1 MCHVYI
7 CKKKRASRSSSFSAA
22 ARRSSPRLSRRKPAG
37 MKTLRKRKTDRPS
50 FRFRRQ
56 SSNGISGDSRVGQ
69 PAEQSVTVFCKFDRA
84 PYRVGKRRSF
94 GCVDLR
100 LRDGRWTAARLDA
113 GRARRLDPDRG
124 SARPWRIRARR
135 APTRRRRDSA
145 LSSNAVPSG
154 APTGD
159 PVFSVGHLVIAFWG
173 NSRAKRRGFLRKKR
187 AKRRCVCAFSHAK
200 MRRFEKSR

>member
-7 CKKKRASRSSSFSAA
+7 CKKKRASLLAVPPSPP
-22 ARRSSPRLSRRKPAG
+22 RRAVRPRVCRAEKFAG
-37 MKTLRKRKTDRPS
+37 KKLFENGKLTDRLFVS
-50 FRFRRQ
+50 VKVGTAFLRF
-56 SSNGISGDSRVGQ
+56 RVGQ
-69 PAEQSVTVFCKFDRA
+69 RAEQSVTVCKFDRA

-94 GCVDLR
+94 GCVDEW
-100 LRDGRWTAARLDA
+100 LRDGRLTAARLDA

-159 PVFSVGHLVIAFWG
+159 PVFS
-173 NSRAKRRGFLRKKR
+173 SET
-187 AKRRCVCAFSHAK
+187 S
-200 MRRFEKSR
+200 

>member
-1 MCHVYI
+1 MYIRALVVMCHVCI

-22 ARRSSPRLSRRKPAG
+22 ARRSSPRRKPAG
-37 MKTLRKRKTDRPS
+37 KKLFENGKLTDRLFVS
-50 FRFRRQ
+50 RQ
-56 SSNGISGDSRVGQ
+56 SSNGISGASRVGQ
-69 PAEQSVTVFCKFDRA
+69 RAEQSVTVCKFDRA

-159 PVFSVGHLVIAFWG
+159 PVFS
-173 NSRAKRRGFLRKKR
+173 SDT
-187 AKRRCVCAFSHAK
+187 S
-200 MRRFEKSR
+200 

>member
-1 MCHVYI
+1 MTRSLIHSFIHSRAAPRASFFKRVRILKRARCVYIRALVVMCHVCI
-7 CKKKRASRSSSFSAA
+7 CKKKRASRSSFSAA
-22 ARRSSPRLSRRKPAG
+22 ARRSSPRRKPAG
-37 MKTLRKRKTDRPS
+37 KKLFENGKRTDRLFVS
-50 FRFRRQ
+50 KVRTAL
-56 SSNGISGDSRVGQ
+56 I
-69 PAEQSVTVFCKFDRA
+69 PASVNAPNSQSVTVCKFDRA

-159 PVFSVGHLVIAFWG
+159 PVFS
-173 NSRAKRRGFLRKKR
+173 SDT
-187 AKRRCVCAFSHAK
+187 S
-200 MRRFEKSR
+200 

>member
-1 MCHVYI
+1 MCHVCI

-22 ARRSSPRLSRRKPAG
+22 ARRSSPRRKTLR
-37 MKTLRKRKTDRPS
+37 KKRTLRKRKTDRPDRLFVS
-50 FRFRRQ
+50 RQ

-69 PAEQSVTVFCKFDRA
+69 PAEQSVTVCKFDRA

-187 AKRRCVCAFSHAK
+187 AKRRCACAFSHAK
-200 MRRFEKSR
+200 IRRFEKSR